1 MFTKFAGFV
10 TVIALTLG
18 GAALVASPADASVAA
33 TGSSKVG
40 DKKANKRAGHKA
52 VGKKAVGKKAKRKAK
67 GKRAKR
73 GRSVAAAGHATPQ
86 TSVQGRVGPGSSV
99 AVGDRACTIGFLFR
113 QVDRHFAS
121 VSANCVGRA
130 LGESVTIKDAGV
142 DVASGKVAFR
152 GADDFGLI
160 EVTALS
166 GVVFDGSV
174 PGWGGP
180 VGPGVMPEA
189 GGTAYFATP
198 NGVRTAALQND
209 AGRVVA
215 LAVPDQAN
223 AGAGLL
229 DATGHAIGLLDKSG
243 NVIAMSLVLDRAL
256 GAGFAGLQVVSGG
269 AFQTA
274 AVG

>member
-1 MFTKFAGFV
+1 MFTKFAGFI
-10 TVIALTLG
+10 TVIALALG
-18 GAALVASPADASVAA
+18 GAALVASPADASTAV
-33 TGSSKVG
+33 TGSSNASA
-40 DKKANKRAGHKA
+40 KKANKRAA
-52 VGKKAVGKKAKRKAK
+52 NKAVGKKAKQKAK

-256 GAGFAGLQVVSGG
+256 GAGFAGLQLVSGG

>member
-10 TVIALTLG
+10 TIVALALG
-18 GAALVASPADASVAA
+18 GAALVASPADASVAVA
-33 TGSSKVG
+33 GSGKIG
-40 DKKANKRAGHKA
+40 AKKANKRVAHKA
-52 VGKKAVGKKAKRKAK
+52 VGKKAKQKAK

-73 GRSVAAAGHATPQ
+73 GRSVAAAGHASPQ
-86 TSVQGRVGPGSSV
+86 ASVSGRVGPGGSV

-113 QVDRHFAS
+113 QGDRHFVS

-130 LGESVTIKDAGV
+130 LGESVTITDAGAQ
-142 DVASGKVAFR
+142 VASGKVAYR

-160 EVTALS
+160 EVTALP

-180 VGPGVMPEA
+180 VGPGVLAED

-198 NGVRTAALQND
+198 SGVRTAELQSD
-209 AGRVVA
+209 TGRVVA
-215 LAVPDQAN
+215 QAVPDQAN

-243 NVIAMSLVLDRAL
+243 NVISMSLVLDRAP
-256 GAGFAGLQVVSGG
+256 GAGLAGLQLVSGG
-269 AFQTA
+269 AFHTA